1 LTSFDYLLEKGNN
14 ENRSQWGPWI
24 FCHFGPS
31 HACKFKIMLLFFSIA
46 PLRITILIKIVDE
59 GRVVELIIIDF
70 QLSLRDQ
77 KGKMA

>member
-1 LTSFDYLLEKGNN
+1 
-14 ENRSQWGPWI
+14 
-24 FCHFGPS
+24 
-31 HACKFKIMLLFFSIA
+31 MLLFFSIA
-46 PLRITILIKIVDE
+46 PLRITILIKRVDE